1 MSSADKV
8 VCRPA
13 QVQGGAEALRRE
25 GRAGTVQL
33 RSRRPHKQGQMA
45 AVQVRLDDRQVSKN
59 VITSWPFLMLA
70 TLRRFAQVLPSLW
83 AVDWCMAMLLPL
95 TRSAQCVPPVL

>member
-1 MSSADKV
+1 M

-33 RSRRPHKQGQMA
+33 RPRRPHRQGQVA
-45 AVQVRLDDRQVSKN
+45 AVQVRLDDGTSQKKRDITRNIVAIFDLN
-59 VITSWPFLMLA
+59 VTIILESFGRVA
-70 TLRRFAQVLPSLW
+70 
-83 AVDWCMAMLLPL
+83 
-95 TRSAQCVPPVL
+95 

>member
-1 MSSADKV
+1 MSWADKV

-33 RSRRPHKQGQMA
+33 RSRRPHRQSQMA
-45 AVQVRLDDRQVSKN
+45 AVQVRLDEKKN
-59 VITSWPFLMLA
+59 LNQQRGDFS
-70 TLRRFAQVLPSLW
+70 
-83 AVDWCMAMLLPL
+83 C
-95 TRSAQCVPPVL
+95 